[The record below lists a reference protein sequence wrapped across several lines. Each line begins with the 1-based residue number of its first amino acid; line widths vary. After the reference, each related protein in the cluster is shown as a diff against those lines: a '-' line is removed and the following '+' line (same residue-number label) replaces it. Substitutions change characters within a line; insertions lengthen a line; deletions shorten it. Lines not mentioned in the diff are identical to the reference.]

1 MELDLS
7 ARQKLL
13 RSYSATAEAELE
25 GESPLKL
32 TDKAHTILEE
42 MIVTLKLA
50 PGSTWSEASICDRIE
65 IGRTPVREA
74 LQRLALEQ
82 LVQIVPRY
90 GVIVTEILVP
100 EQIMVVEA
108 RRVLDPLIASR
119 AARRSSP
126 REKLRTGDHRRK
138 LIDLLQMPDAEN
150 FLRLHLDLRRFV
162 AACTRNKFLAASL
175 APVDGLSRR
184 FFFVHQNSPAQIE
197 RAVRL
202 HADILQ
208 AIATDDER
216 EAAAAANRL
225 LDHEEEFTRAAFD
238 SQY

>member
-1 MELDLS
+1 MTSSRGRSRNSPSIGNADVES
-7 ARQKLL
+7 ESTL
-13 RSYSATAEAELE
+13 R
-25 GESPLKL
+25 L

-42 MIVTLKLA
+42 MIVTLQLA
-50 PGSTWSEASICDRIE
+50 PGSTWSESSICNRIG

-74 LQRLALEQ
+74 LQRLSLEQ

-108 RRVLDPLIASR
+108 RRVIDPLIASR

-126 REKLRTGDHRRK
+126 HERLRVADYRRK
-138 LIDLLQMPDAEN
+138 LIDLLKAPDAEEY
-150 FLRLHLDLRRFV
+150 LRLHLELRRFV
-162 AACTRNKFLAASL
+162 VGCTRNKFIAAAL
-175 APVDGLSRR
+175 APVDALSRR
-184 FFFVHQNSPAQIE
+184 FFFVHQNSPAEIE
-197 RAVRL
+197 RAVWL
-202 HADILQ
+202 HADLLQ

-216 EAAAAANRL
+216 GAVAAAERL
-225 LDHEEEFTRAAFD
+225 LDHVEAFTRAAFD

>member
-1 MELDLS
+1 MD
-7 ARQKLL
+7 
-13 RSYSATAEAELE
+13 AE
-25 GESPLKL
+25 GDSPLKL

-50 PGSTWSEASICDRIE
+50 PGSTWSESSICDRIE

-100 EQIMVVEA
+100 EQIMVVET

-126 REKLRTGDHRRK
+126 REKLRIADYRRK
-138 LIDLLQMPDAEN
+138 LIDLLQTSDAQEY
-150 FLRLHLDLRRFV
+150 LRLHLEMRRFV
-162 AACTRNKFLAASL
+162 AGCTRNKFLAAAL
-175 APVDGLSRR
+175 APVDALSRR
-184 FFFVHQNSPAQIE
+184 FFFVHQNSAPQIE
-197 RAVRL
+197 RAVWL

-208 AIATDDER
+208 AVATDNER

-225 LDHEEEFTRAAFD
+225 LDHVEEFTRSAFD